1 MENMFTSDDYPCKS
15 EFNEAMLEIIKQ
27 CAGEELYDQI
37 EDTTLSNLPANY
49 EVIDDFCAEVYSIR
63 GSSFTLH

>member
-1 MENMFTSDDYPCKS
+1 MENIFTSEDYPSES
-15 EFNEAMLEIIKQ
+15 EFNKAMLEIIRN
-27 CAGEELYDQI
+27 CLSDELYDQI
-37 EDTTLSNLPANY
+37 KDTTLVNLPLNY